1 MLLKHEWR
9 HSFGSD
15 CTIYVMGTHSVLLPF
30 TVVIANFME
39 HFLSYSFKL
48 VAFILVKENM
58 NLHSFVKDKTSCEDS
73 SWVITHYETLVHA

>member
-1 MLLKHEWR
+1 MNEDIHLAVIALYMLWGHIQ
-9 HSFGSD
+9 F
-15 CTIYVMGTHSVLLPF
+15 CLPF

-39 HFLSYSFKL
+39 HFLSYYSFKL

-73 SWVITHYETLVHA
+73 S